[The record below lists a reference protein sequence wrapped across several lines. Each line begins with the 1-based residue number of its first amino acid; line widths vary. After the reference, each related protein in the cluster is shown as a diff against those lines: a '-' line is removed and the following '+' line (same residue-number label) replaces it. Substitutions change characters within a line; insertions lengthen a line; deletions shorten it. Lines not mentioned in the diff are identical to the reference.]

1 MEFSNLPEFDK
12 QFKTLLKKYRTLEED
27 LDLLK
32 RVLETYPRGYPP
44 RIFRVSG
51 LGINTEIYK
60 VKHFRCKTLKHK
72 GSRSGIRI
80 VYAFFA
86 QEEKIEFIEIYYK
99 EKDDIECDKNRILK
113 YYS

>member
-1 MEFSNLPEFDK
+1 MEFSSLPEFDK
-12 QFKTLLKKYRTLEED
+12 QFKTLLRKYRTLEKD

-32 RVLETYPRGYPP
+32 TVLEKYPRGYPP
-44 RIFRVSG
+44 RIVRVSR

-60 VKHFRCKTLKHK
+60 VKHFRCKSLHK

-86 QEEKIEFIEIYYK
+86 EEEKIEFVEIYYK
-99 EKDDIECDKNRILK
+99 EKDNIECDKNRILR

>member
-1 MEFSNLPEFDK
+1 VEFSSLPEFDK
-12 QFKTLLKKYRTLEED
+12 QFKTLLRKYRTLEED

-32 RVLETYPRGYPP
+32 RVLETDPRGFPP
-44 RIFRVSG
+44 RIFRISG

-86 QEEKIEFIEIYYK
+86 EEEKIEFVEIYYK

>member
-1 MEFSNLPEFDK
+1 MEFSSLPEFDK
-12 QFKTLLKKYRTLEED
+12 QFKTLLRKYRTLEED

-32 RVLETYPRGYPP
+32 RVLETHPRGFPP
-44 RIFRVSG
+44 RIFRISG

-80 VYAFFA
+80 VYAFLA
-86 QEEKIEFIEIYYK
+86 EEEKIEFVEIYYK
-99 EKDDIECDKNRILK
+99 EKDDIECNKNRILK